1 MPKSSQIQMR
11 VLAEVCA
18 MRMGPMGMMPAGK
31 GCRPGEEIL
40 GEFLGIVKSYN
51 AEKGGPAA
59 LGVFQE
65 NTTASVLVT
74 YL

>member
-1 MPKSSQIQMR
+1 
-11 VLAEVCA
+11 
-18 MRMGPMGMMPAGK
+18 MGMMPAGK